1 MPRITPFM
9 IPTKGSRR
17 PKSVVSVMI
26 GVVPETP
33 LPLAIAVHDEVR
45 DQPQRLLV
53 LGVLERA
60 QRLLGGLGVLVG
72 PLERVV
78 GALVLHHQTADLL
91 DLVGVQGMAPEQ
103 RLDALALVRGRA
115 PERRDQRQRALA
127 FLEVRPDGLAE
138 AGLVGD
144 EVERVV
150 AGLERDGDIEP
161 VAGEALDL
169 LSLTPAGQGPDAAAS
184 GRERRGLLGG
194 DPHGAGLA

>member
-60 QRLLGGLGVLVG
+60 QRLLGGLGVLMG

-115 PERRDQRQRALA
+115 PERRDQRQQA
-127 FLEVRPDGLAE
+127 DMN
-138 AGLVGD
+138 
-144 EVERVV
+144 
-150 AGLERDGDIEP
+150 
-161 VAGEALDL
+161 
-169 LSLTPAGQGPDAAAS
+169 DAVFWVMI
-184 GRERRGLLGG
+184 RR
-194 DPHGAGLA
+194 